1 MYGFGAN
8 ANGQLGNLTT
18 TNTSSLV
25 QESTLS
31 SKWIGSDGIFDWIVT
46 FNNSTYAIKVD
57 GTLWSWGNNAYG
69 KLGLSDTVHRSSPC
83 QIGANPNWYMVR
95 AGYDHAAAI
104 NYDGNIY
111 IWGRNSLGQLGDNT
125 TTHRSSPIQ
134 IARGSGKAWQS
145 IACGKNHNLAILG
158 NTSTASNQAYNTLA
172 RVPSSSMNFGTL
184 FAYLPIIAGTVTGTV
199 YYNAV
204 AAQTFSI
211 DANGTFSFTTITTA
225 YCQSSGSSIN
235 YATGELI
242 LAQTATAGT
251 GNIYAE
257 VSYEYNSV
265 GVNGTVW
272 SWGSNSYG
280 ALGDNTTT
288 HRSSPVQ
295 IISNINTTFAWAGYD
310 TSLISSNGTYAWGR
324 NDYGQLGLSDT
335 THRSSPTQ
343 MGYQN
348 QWNQL
353 SFGQFHTIATGSYNG
368 SSNAFY
374 TWGRNNYGQLGKNTI
389 TDSSTPAL
397 TVLDFI
403 EGDGYAVAA
412 SADSSFVVRKNGTIW
427 SWGRNYNN
435 CSLGPISSTGD
446 KSSPVQI
453 VSSFVWQNVSG
464 GAKYAVAL
472 SKNSS
477 NLFASGTNTY
487 GQLGDGFTSA
497 TSRRFNDFRQTFSNA
512 PTWEKISA
520 GHTFSLAIKQDS
532 TLWAW
537 GYNNIGQIGI
547 NNTANQSIPTQISG
561 DFTLVSAGYDH
572 AGAIK
577 TDGSLV
583 MFGKNTGGTLGDNTG
598 INRSSPVQTVAG
610 GTNWSKLSC
619 GTINTGAIK
628 TDGTLWMWGGNVSGS
643 LGINFSSGIRSSPV
657 QIGSNTTWSSISCGF
672 YHTAAIKTDGTL
684 WTWGDNLYGQLGD
697 NTTINRSSP
706 IQTVAGG
713 TTWSQVACGWKHTAA
728 IKTNGTLW
736 SWGDNSYGQ
745 LGDGTITQR
754 SSPIQEIGAGTT
766 WTFVSVPVFSNSTLA
781 LKSDNK
787 MYGAGDYFPSSYS
800 SFTQFYTGDKTWMR
814 VSKGGYHILAISYG
828 KSPSPS
834 GPTMFWPDPVPKASG
849 YALSAETL
857 NASVLAD
864 AGGQLPGSIIYD
876 PAKGTVLSAGT
887 QTLYATS
894 LPTENYNTQTISRTI
909 TIT

>member
-8 ANGQLGNLTT
+8 ANGQLGDLTT

-235 YATGELI
+235 HATGELI

-257 VSYEYNSV
+257 ISYEYNSV

-295 IISNINTTFAWAGYD
+295 IISNTNTTFAWAGYD

-324 NDYGQLGLSDT
+324 NDYGQLGLGNT
-335 THRSSPTQ
+335 LHRSSPTQ
-343 MGYQN
+343 MTNAGWFN
-348 QWNQL
+348 L
-353 SFGQFHTIATGSYNG
+353 AFGQFHTIAYGQYNG

-374 TWGRNNYGQLGKNTI
+374 TWGRNNYGQLGTNTI

-397 TVLDFI
+397 TVLNFI

-412 SADSSFVVRKNGTIW
+412 SADSSFIIRRDGTLW
-427 SWGRNYNN
+427 SWGRNYGNY
-435 CSLGPISSTGD
+435 SLGPIGSTGD
-446 KSSPVQI
+446 KSSPVQ
-453 VSSFVWQNVSG
+453 VGGTGVWQNISG
-464 GAKYAVAL
+464 GNKYAVAL
-472 SKNSS
+472 TKNSS
-477 NLFASGTNTY
+477 NLFTSGSNAY
-487 GQLGDGFTSA
+487 GQLGDAFTYT
-497 TSRRFNDFRQTFSNA
+497 TSRQFTDLRQTFSNA
-512 PTWEKISA
+512 PTWEKIEA
-520 GHTFSLAIKQDS
+520 GTLASYSIKQDA
-532 TLWAW
+532 TLWSW
-537 GYNNIGQIGI
+537 GRNAYGQLGDGTTT
-547 NNTANQSIPTQISG
+547 NRSIPVQISG
-561 DFTLVSAGYDH
+561 SYSSVKASGYN

-577 TDGSLV
+577 TDGTLWRWGDNLNGCLGDNTTTQRNSPV
-583 MFGKNTGGTLGDNTG
+583 QIGASTWSQFSCGRAHTGAIKTGGTLWMWGRNAYGQLGDNTT
-598 INRSSPVQTVAG
+598 IHRSSPVQIGASTWNFV
-610 GTNWSKLSC
+610 SC
-619 GTINTGAIK
+619 GNYHTGAIK
-628 TDGTLWMWGGNVSGS
+628 TDGTLWMWGLNYFGS
-643 LGINFSSGIRSSPV
+643 TGGQLGDGTTTNRSSPV
-657 QIGSNTTWSSISCGF
+657 QIGISTWSQISCGRI
-672 YHTAAIKTDGTL
+672 HTAAIKTDGTM
-684 WTWGDNLYGQLGD
+684 WSWGSNAYGQLGD
-697 NTTINRSSP
+697 NTKIHRSSP
-706 IQTVAGG
+706 VQASSGG
-713 TTWSQVACGWKHTAA
+713 T
-728 IKTNGTLW
+728 N
-736 SWGDNSYGQ
+736 
-745 LGDGTITQR
+745 
-754 SSPIQEIGAGTT
+754 
-766 WTFVSVPVFSNSTLA
+766 WTFVEAKGESTLT
-781 LKSDNK
+781 LKNDNK
-787 MYGAGDYFPSSYS
+787 IYITGTTPWVAAAS
-800 SFTQFYTGDKTWMR
+800 SFTQLNTGSKTWIR
-814 VSKGGYHILAISYG
+814 ASLGYGDHLLAVSYG
-828 KSPSPS
+828 QQPSPS
-834 GPTMFWPDPVPKASG
+834 GPTMFWPDPLSITSAT
-849 YALSAETL
+849 ALSRDQL

-864 AGGQLPGSIIYD
+864 AGKSNPGTIVYN
-876 PAKGTVLSAGT
+876 PPRGTTLSPGT

-894 LPTENYNTQTISRTI
+894 LPTEDYNTQTISRTI
-909 TIT
+909 TVT

>member
-8 ANGQLGNLTT
+8 ANGQLGDLTT
-18 TNTSSLV
+18 TNTSTLV

-31 SKWIGSDGIFDWIVT
+31 SKWIGSDDYFDWIVT

-83 QIGANPNWYMVR
+83 QIGTDTTWSYIY
-95 AGYDHAAAI
+95 AGYHHASGVKK
-104 NYDGNIY
+104 DSSLWL
-111 IWGRNSLGQLGDNT
+111 WGRNTEGQLGDNT
-125 TTHRSSPIQ
+125 ATHKSSPVQ
-134 IARGSGKAWQS
+134 TTIAGTWKQV
-145 IACGKNHNLAILG
+145 ACGKNHTFAISSTNQLWTWG
-158 NTSTASNQAYNTLA
+158 DNTYGSCGTNTSTVAY
-172 RVPSSSMNFGTL
+172 
-184 FAYLPIIAGTVTGTV
+184 
-199 YYNAV
+199 
-204 AAQTFSI
+204 
-211 DANGTFSFTTITTA
+211 
-225 YCQSSGSSIN
+225 
-235 YATGELI
+235 
-242 LAQTATAGT
+242 
-251 GNIYAE
+251 
-257 VSYEYNSV
+257 
-265 GVNGTVW
+265 
-272 SWGSNSYG
+272 
-280 ALGDNTTT
+280 
-288 HRSSPVQ
+288 SSPVQ
-295 IISNINTTFAWAGYD
+295 VLVGKSATKTWAGYN
-310 TSLISSNGTYAWGR
+310 TGSVFTAESGHYYWGR

-453 VSSFVWQNVSG
+453 VSSFVWQDVSG

-561 DFTLVSAGYDH
+561 DFTLVSAGYNH

-583 MFGKNTGGTLGDNTG
+583 MFGNNTAGSLGDNTG
-598 INRSSPVQTVAG
+598 LNRSSPVQTVAG

-619 GTINTGAIK
+619 GTTNTGAIK
-628 TDGTLWMWGGNVSGS
+628 TDGSLWMWGGNISGS
-643 LGINFSSGIRSSPV
+643 LGINFSSGIRNSPV

-684 WTWGDNLYGQLGD
+684 WTWGDNLHGQLGD

-876 PAKGTVLSAGT
+876 PAKGTVLSVGT

>member
-8 ANGQLGNLTT
+8 ANGQLGDLTT
-18 TNTSSLV
+18 TNTSALV

-158 NTSTASNQAYNTLA
+158 NTSTASNQAYNTFA

-225 YCQSSGSSIN
+225 YCEASGSSIN
-235 YATGELI
+235 YGTGELI
-242 LAQTATAGT
+242 LTQTATAGT

-265 GVNGTVW
+265 GINGTAW

-295 IISNINTTFAWAGYD
+295 IISNTNTTYAWAGYD

-324 NDYGQLGLSDT
+324 NDYGQLGLGNT
-335 THRSSPTQ
+335 LHRSSPTQ
-343 MGYQN
+343 MTNAGWFN
-348 QWNQL
+348 L
-353 SFGQFHTIATGSYNG
+353 AFGQNHVIAYGQYNG

-374 TWGRNNYGQLGKNTI
+374 TWGRNNYGQLGKNT
-389 TDSSTPAL
+389 TADSSTPAL

-412 SADSSFVVRKNGTIW
+412 SADSSFIIRRDGTIW
-427 SWGRNYNN
+427 SWGRNYGNY
-435 CSLGPISSTGD
+435 SLGPIGSTGD
-446 KSSPVQI
+446 KSSPVQ
-453 VSSFVWQNVSG
+453 VGGTGVWQNISG
-464 GAKYAVAL
+464 GNKYAVAL
-472 SKNSS
+472 TKNSS
-477 NLFASGTNTY
+477 NLFTSGSNAY
-487 GQLGDGFTSA
+487 GQLGDGFTYT
-497 TSRRFNDFRQTFSNA
+497 TSRQLTDLRQTFSNA
-512 PTWEKISA
+512 PTWEKIEA
-520 GHTFSLAIKQDS
+520 GTFASYSIKQDA
-532 TLWAW
+532 TLWSFGKNSYGQLGDGTATNRSIPVQVSGSYSSVKAS
-537 GYNNIGQIGI
+537 GYN
-547 NNTANQSIPTQISG
+547 
-561 DFTLVSAGYDH
+561 

-577 TDGSLV
+577 TDGTLWMWGDNV
-583 MFGKNTGGTLGDNTG
+583 NGRLGDNTTTQ
-598 INRSSPVQTVAG
+598 RSSPVQIGVSTWNQFSCGRAHTGAIKTG
-610 GTNWSKLSC
+610 GTLWMWGNNAYGQLGDNTKVHRSSPVQIGASTWNFVSC
-619 GTINTGAIK
+619 GNYHTGAIK
-628 TDGTLWMWGGNVSGS
+628 TDGTLWMWGQNY
-643 LGINFSSGIRSSPV
+643 FASSGGQLGDGTRTNRSSPV
-657 QIGSNTTWSSISCGF
+657 QIGASTWSQISCGRV
-672 YHTAAIKTDGTL
+672 HTAAIKTDGTM
-684 WTWGDNLYGQLGD
+684 
-697 NTTINRSSP
+697 
-706 IQTVAGG
+706 
-713 TTWSQVACGWKHTAA
+713 
-728 IKTNGTLW
+728 W
-736 SWGDNSYGQ
+736 SWGRNAYGQ
-745 LGDGTITQR
+745 LGDGTTTSR
-754 SSPIQEIGAGTT
+754 SSPVQASSGGTN
-766 WTFVSVPVFSNSTLA
+766 WTFVEAKGDATLT
-781 LKSDNK
+781 LKNDNK
-787 MYGAGDYFPSSYS
+787 IYITGASAWVAAAS
-800 SFTQFYTGDKTWMR
+800 SFTQLNTGSKTWIR
-814 VSKGGYHILAISYG
+814 ASLGYGDHLLAVSYG
-828 KSPSPS
+828 QQPSPS
-834 GPTMFWPDPVPKASG
+834 GPTMFWPDPLSITSAT
-849 YALSAETL
+849 ALSRDQL

-864 AGGQLPGSIIYD
+864 AGKSNPGTIVYN
-876 PAKGTVLSAGT
+876 PPRGTTLSPGT

-894 LPTENYNTQTISRTI
+894 LPTEDYNTQTISRTI
-909 TIT
+909 TVT